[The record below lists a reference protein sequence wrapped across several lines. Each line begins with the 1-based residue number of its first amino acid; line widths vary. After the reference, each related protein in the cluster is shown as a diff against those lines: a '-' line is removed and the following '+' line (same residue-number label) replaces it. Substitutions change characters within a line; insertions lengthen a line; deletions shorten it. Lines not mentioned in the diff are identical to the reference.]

1 MEERVGSDFAQPALQ
16 PSSKSSR
23 HRTALHCTA
32 HCTHY
37 SHENYKST
45 PDLIPRLQVA
55 SFLNHSPSPYFASRT
70 AAGADCDINPAIL
83 LRRPARP
90 QPHLDIVRNPSA
102 AWINEAFS
110 TATIRGRGR
119 RAFLVFW
126 INSCSLRAN

>member
-1 MEERVGSDFAQPALQ
+1 MRWKKGSERKRFCPARSPTIIEIQ
-16 PSSKSSR
+16 SA
-23 HRTALHCTA
+23 AL

-37 SHENYKST
+37 SHKNYKST
-45 PDLIPRLQVA
+45 PDLKSRLQVD
-55 SFLNHSPSPYFASRT
+55 SFLNHSPSPYFTSRT
-70 AAGADCDINPAIL
+70 ASGADCDINPAIL

-90 QPHLDIVRNPSA
+90 QPHPDIVRNPSA

-110 TATIRGRGR
+110 AATIRGRGR

>member
-1 MEERVGSDFAQPALQ
+1 MRWKKGSEAILPSPLSNHHRTPVGS
-16 PSSKSSR
+16 
-23 HRTALHCTA
+23 TAL

-37 SHENYKST
+37 SHKNYKST
-45 PDLIPRLQVA
+45 PDLKSRLHVD

-70 AAGADCDINPAIL
+70 ASGADCDINPAIL